1 MFFMI
6 LQLFKSPSTCNF
18 FDWDKG
24 PMNVIGAN
32 VDGRQMAV
40 ADPSQGIFFRTKQQ
54 LEQQLKKAQRKI
66 IKL

>member
-1 MFFMI
+1 
-6 LQLFKSPSTCNF
+6 
-18 FDWDKG
+18 
-24 PMNVIGAN
+24 MNVIGAN